1 MLRLEHLIKNYGAFT
16 LDCSM
21 EIKPG
26 RVTGLVGQNG
36 AGKSTTFKAVL
47 GLISPDNGTIHILG
61 KDLRQFGARD
71 KQSLGVVLSDSG
83 FSGYLTIR
91 DIIPIL
97 ASLYPDF
104 SKTDFQANLQRFCLP
119 LDKKIKEFS
128 TGMKAKL
135 KVLTAIS
142 HNARMLILDEP
153 TTGLDVVARDEL
165 LEMLREYMEQDDNR
179 SILIS
184 SHISGDLETLCD
196 DIYMIHE
203 GKIILHEDTD
213 VLLDHYALLKADSSQ
228 FIHMDKQY
236 ILRFREESFGY
247 SCLTDQKQYYVE
259 NFPGLVIEKGTID
272 NVITMMIRGE
282 KAAKTAQK

>member
-1 MLRLEHLIKNYGAFT
+1 
-16 LDCSM
+16 
-21 EIKPG
+21 
-26 RVTGLVGQNG
+26 
-36 AGKSTTFKAVL
+36 
-47 GLISPDNGTIHILG
+47 
-61 KDLRQFGARD
+61 
-71 KQSLGVVLSDSG
+71 
-83 FSGYLTIR
+83 
-91 DIIPIL
+91 
-97 ASLYPDF
+97 
-104 SKTDFQANLQRFCLP
+104 
-119 LDKKIKEFS
+119 
-128 TGMKAKL
+128 
-135 KVLTAIS
+135 
-142 HNARMLILDEP
+142 
-153 TTGLDVVARDEL
+153 
-165 LEMLREYMEQDDNR
+165 MEQDDNR

>member
-1 MLRLEHLIKNYGAFT
+1 
-16 LDCSM
+16 
-21 EIKPG
+21 
-26 RVTGLVGQNG
+26 
-36 AGKSTTFKAVL
+36 
-47 GLISPDNGTIHILG
+47 
-61 KDLRQFGARD
+61 
-71 KQSLGVVLSDSG
+71 
-83 FSGYLTIR
+83 
-91 DIIPIL
+91 
-97 ASLYPDF
+97 
-104 SKTDFQANLQRFCLP
+104 
-119 LDKKIKEFS
+119 
-128 TGMKAKL
+128 
-135 KVLTAIS
+135 
-142 HNARMLILDEP
+142 MLILDEP